1 MPSRLAGFLVLAC
14 LAFGLLTA
22 PALANAADPLV
33 SPQWL
38 AEHQKDAEVVV
49 LDIRS
54 AIDGGGEKAYLEGHI
69 PGSVH
74 TDYDKGAWRVMR
86 NNVPFMLPSVP
97 ELDALIG
104 DLGIDETTRVIV
116 VPAGVSQSDF
126 SSAARVYWTL
136 KVAGVPAVSILDGG
150 VAGWKAAG
158 LPLKGGREEPSPKIF
173 NATVDKSMIAE
184 LGDVEKIVDT
194 HNATLIDAR
203 SPALYSGKEKTPQ
216 VAAYGH
222 IPGAL
227 DVDSASF
234 YDDTS
239 NRLKTQPELAAIAA
253 QIPRDKPAVSYC
265 NTGHW
270 AATDWFVLHEL
281 LGYKNVRLYDGSMAE
296 WAADPRRPVVSARTR
311 WDDLKKKLG
320 MGS

>member
-1 MPSRLAGFLVLAC
+1 MIPR
-14 LAFGLLTA
+14 LTA
-22 PALANAADPLV
+22 LAVFALLALGFAAPASAETAQPLV

-38 AEHQKDAEVVV
+38 AQHKQDADVLV

-54 AIDGGGEKAYLEGHI
+54 AIDGGGEQAYFAGHI

-74 TDYDKGAWRVMR
+74 TDYDKGAWRVKR
-86 NNVPFMLPSVP
+86 NDVPFMLPSVP

-104 DLGIDETTRVIV
+104 DLGIDETTHVIV

-136 KVAGVPAVSILDGG
+136 KVTGVPNVSILDGG

-158 LPLKGGREEPSPKIF
+158 LPLKSGREEPSPAIF
-173 NATVDKSMIAE
+173 NAIIDKSMIAN
-184 LGDVEKIVDT
+184 LGDVEHILKA

-203 SPALYSGKEKTPQ
+203 SPALYSGKEKAPQ

-222 IPGAL
+222 IPGAIE
-227 DVDSASF
+227 VDSASF
-234 YDDTS
+234 YDDIS
-239 NRLKTQPELAAIAA
+239 NRLKTKRELAAIAA
-253 QIPRDKPAVSYC
+253 EIPRDKPAVSYC

-270 AATDWFVLHEL
+270 AATDWFVLHEV
-281 LGYKNVRLYDGSMAE
+281 LGYGNVRLYDGSMAE
-296 WAADPRRPVVSARTR
+296 WAADPKRPVESARTK

>member
-1 MPSRLAGFLVLAC
+1 MTSRLAAFAVFALLALGFA
-14 LAFGLLTA
+14 T
-22 PALANAADPLV
+22 PAAANSAGPLV

-38 AEHQKDAEVVV
+38 FEHQKDADVVV

-54 AIDGGGEKAYLEGHI
+54 AIDGGGEKAYLEAHI

-86 NNVPFMLPSVP
+86 DNVPFMLPSVP

-104 DLGIDETTRVIV
+104 DLGIDETTQVVV
-116 VPAGVSQSDF
+116 VPAGVSPTDF
-126 SSAARVYWTL
+126 GSAARVYWTL
-136 KVAGVPAVSILDGG
+136 KIAGVPNVSILDGG

-158 LPLKGGREEPSPKIF
+158 LPLKSGREEPSPKIF
-173 NATVDKSMIAE
+173 NATIDKSMLAE
-184 LGDVEKIVDT
+184 VGDVEQILT
-194 HNATLIDAR
+194 SHNATLVDAR
-203 SPALYSGKEKTPQ
+203 PPAFYAGKEKTPQ

-234 YDDTS
+234 YDDAT
-239 NRLKTQPELAAIAA
+239 NRLKSKAELAAIAA
-253 QIPRDKPAVSYC
+253 RIPRDKPAVSYC

-281 LGYKNVRLYDGSMAE
+281 LGYKNMRLFDGSMAA
-296 WAADPRRPVVSARTR
+296 WAADPKRPIESTRTK
-311 WDDLKKKLG
+311 WDDLKKRLG